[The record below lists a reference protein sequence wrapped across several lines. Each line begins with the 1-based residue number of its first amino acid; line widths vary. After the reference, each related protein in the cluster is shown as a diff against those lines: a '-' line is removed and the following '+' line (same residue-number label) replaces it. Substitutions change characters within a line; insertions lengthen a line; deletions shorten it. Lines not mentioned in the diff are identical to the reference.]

1 MLGTLSFAKL
11 VCSFAGSGLSKFFSL
26 SSEMFS
32 PIIRPEQEV
41 KFASSSGERGA
52 ELRFPLRSSTNETFD
67 PLLLLWIKLVGVVTT
82 DSEIVT
88 QLQAGLVIAENWKT
102 CNVELKKLTSTHR
115 YQGWQAWVWLCSGFL
130 SSSSSSTV
138 LPTPTPHSSVTT
150 GTHVFIF
157 ARTFHFGQRFVEK
170 STELQT
176 TKQMKKRMDLL
187 VSSSAVN
194 PSLILEEIVSVS
206 RHSSD

>member
-1 MLGTLSFAKL
+1 
-11 VCSFAGSGLSKFFSL
+11 VGLAV
-26 SSEMFS
+26 
-32 PIIRPEQEV
+32 Q
-41 KFASSSGERGA
+41 
-52 ELRFPLRSSTNETFD
+52 RFPLFIIEFHRPS
-67 PLLLLWIKLVGVVTT
+67 
-82 DSEIVT
+82 DS
-88 QLQAGLVIAENWKT
+88 N
-102 CNVELKKLTSTHR
+102 S
-115 YQGWQAWVWLCSGFL
+115 
-130 SSSSSSTV
+130 
-138 LPTPTPHSSVTT
+138 HSSVTT

-157 ARTFHFGQRFVEK
+157 ARTLHFGQRFVEK